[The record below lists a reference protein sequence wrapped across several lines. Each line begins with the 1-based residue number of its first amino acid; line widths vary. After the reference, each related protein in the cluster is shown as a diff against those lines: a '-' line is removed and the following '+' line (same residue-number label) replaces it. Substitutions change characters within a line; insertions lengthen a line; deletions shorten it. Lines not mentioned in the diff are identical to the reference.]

1 MHGSTA
7 NYVREMRWS
16 MRRLK
21 EERREA
27 GASDSVGNLVGGRRV
42 LQAPALK
49 YVQPGGDF
57 EWGKEGTE
65 RGE

>member
-1 MHGSTA
+1 
-7 NYVREMRWS
+7 

-27 GASDSVGNLVGGRRV
+27 GASDSIGNLIGGHRV
-42 LQAPALK
+42 LRALALK
-49 YVQPGGDF
+49 FAQPGGDF
-57 EWGKEGTE
+57 EWGKEGRE